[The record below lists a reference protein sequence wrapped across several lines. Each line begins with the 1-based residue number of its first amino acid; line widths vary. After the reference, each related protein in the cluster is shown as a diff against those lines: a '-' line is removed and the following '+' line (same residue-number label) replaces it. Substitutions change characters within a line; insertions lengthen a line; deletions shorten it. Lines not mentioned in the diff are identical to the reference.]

1 MLSLQEVIKARET
14 MMAVVHRTPLV
25 HSRTLS
31 EMTGADVW
39 LKLEN
44 LQRTGS
50 FKIRGALNKIASL
63 SEEERKR
70 GVVAASAG
78 NHAQGVALAAGHLG
92 VRATVVMPREA
103 SIAKVEATRRYGA
116 EVVLHGANYND
127 AQDRA
132 RELEKERGLVFVHA
146 FEDEKVIAGQ
156 GTLGLEIIEELPE
169 LETLV
174 CPIGGG
180 GLISGVAAAVKAKK
194 PGARIVGVQ
203 PEGSATVPQSL
214 KEGRV
219 VRRESIATI
228 ADGLATKQIGEIT
241 FGHVRSLVDEAVT
254 VDEAQIASAILLL
267 LERCKTLV
275 EGAGAVSVAALVS
288 GKVKLR
294 PGENVVALLSGGNID
309 ITLLD
314 RILNRGLQQDGR
326 VFRFWVTVPDKP
338 GQLSRVL
345 DIVAES
351 GASVRQVVHERFRPG
366 LGIQETEIGI
376 EVETKGDKHIAEM
389 SGLLQASGFR
399 IRTGPDHSRE

>member
-1 MLSLQEVIKARET
+1 
-14 MMAVVHRTPLV
+14 
-25 HSRTLS
+25 
-31 EMTGADVW
+31 MTGADVW

-63 SEEERKR
+63 SDDERKR

-78 NHAQGVALAAGHLG
+78 NHAQGVALAARHLG
-92 VRATVVMPREA
+92 ARATVVMPREA

-146 FEDEKVIAGQ
+146 FEDEKVMAGQ
-156 GTLGLEIIEELPE
+156 GTLGLEIVEDLPD
-169 LETLV
+169 LDTLI

-180 GLISGVAAAVKAKK
+180 GLISGVATAVKAKR
-194 PGARIVGVQ
+194 PGARVVGVQ

-228 ADGLATKQIGEIT
+228 ADGLATKQIGELT
-241 FGHVRSLVDEAVT
+241 FAHIKGLVDEAVT
-254 VDEAQIASAILLL
+254 VDDGQIASAILLL
-267 LERCKTLV
+267 LERCKTVV
-275 EGAGAVSVAALVS
+275 EGAGAVGVAALVS

-294 PGENVVALLSGGNID
+294 PGEKVVALLSGGNID

-314 RILNRGLQQDGR
+314 RILNRGLQQDSR
-326 VFRFWVTVPDKP
+326 VFRFWITVPDKP
-338 GQLSRVL
+338 GQLSRIL

-351 GASVRQVVHERFRPG
+351 GASVRQVTHERFRPG
-366 LGIQETEIGI
+366 LGIQETEVGI
-376 EVETKGDKHIAEM
+376 EVET
-389 SGLLQASGFR
+389 R
-399 IRTGPDHSRE
+399 GPDHVDAIERTLRSAGSMASRRASSSGRPSD